1 MKKVNKVN
9 RSIYMANFGNK
20 NETFAYLVG
29 KDIAEIKAKIE
40 GIGTTSGGL
49 DVLKVVVPA
58 VTEEQV
64 NNRAVAE
71 VDLPESFQNSL
82 VLSESYGSYVTSVTT
97 TYPFT
102 LTVDTVETTQYI
114 IKLTDFKNPKETAT
128 VRIKDK
134 KVFGGGAASD
144 A

>member
-1 MKKVNKVN
+1 
-9 RSIYMANFGNK
+9 MANFGSK

-49 DVLKVVVPA
+49 DVLKVIIPA
-58 VTEEQV
+58 VTEEQA
-64 NNRAVAE
+64 NNEVLAG

-82 VLSESYGSYVTSVTT
+82 VLSESYGSYVISGTKTD
-97 TYPFT
+97 PM
-102 LTVDTVETTQYI
+102 LLRADTIEKVSYI
-114 IKLTDFKNPKETAT
+114 IKLTDFKNPKETANAT
-128 VRIKDK
+128 IRASN
-134 KVFGGGAASD
+134 GGAAASD

>member
-1 MKKVNKVN
+1 
-9 RSIYMANFGNK
+9 MANFGNK

-58 VTEEQV
+58 ATEEQV
-64 NNRAVAE
+64 NNGAVAE

-82 VLSESYGSYVTSVTT
+82 VLSESYGSYNTSSTT
-97 TYPFT
+97 TDPFNLAT
-102 LTVDTVETTQYI
+102 DTIERTYYI

-128 VRIKDK
+128 ARIKTK
-134 KVFGGGAASD
+134 KVFSGGAASD

>member
-1 MKKVNKVN
+1 
-9 RSIYMANFGNK
+9 MANFGSK

-58 VTEEQV
+58 ATEEQV
-64 NNRAVAE
+64 NNGVMAVA
-71 VDLPESFQNSL
+71 DLPDEFKNSL
-82 VLSESYGSYVTSVTT
+82 VLVESYGSYN
-97 TYPFT
+97 
-102 LTVDTVETTQYI
+102 TVIMGDTAQFLADTIEKEHFI
-114 IKLTDFKNPKETAT
+114 IKLTDFKNPKETVRAT
-128 VRIKDK
+128 IKK
-134 KVFGGGAASD
+134 TAGASD

>member
-1 MKKVNKVN
+1 
-9 RSIYMANFGNK
+9 MANFGSK

-49 DVLKVVVPA
+49 DVLKIVVPA
-58 VTEEQV
+58 ATEEQV
-64 NNRAVAE
+64 NNGATAE

-82 VLSESYGSYVTSVTT
+82 VLSESYGSYTTSSTRT
-97 TYPFT
+97 DQFYLPT
-102 LTVDTVETTQYI
+102 DTVETTRYI
-114 IKLTDFKNPKETAT
+114 IKLTDFKNPKETVSAT
-128 VRIKDK
+128 IKK
-134 KVFGGGAASD
+134 TNVVSD

>member
-1 MKKVNKVN
+1 
-9 RSIYMANFGNK
+9 MANFGSK

-58 VTEEQV
+58 ATEEQV
-64 NNRAVAE
+64 NNGVVAVA
-71 VDLPESFQNSL
+71 DLPDEFKNSL
-82 VLSESYGSYVTSVTT
+82 VLIESYGSYNTAIIRDIAQ
-97 TYPFT
+97 F
-102 LTVDTVETTQYI
+102 LVDTTETEHFI
-114 IKLTDFKNPKETAT
+114 IKLTDFKNPKETVNAT
-128 VRIKDK
+128 IKK
-134 KVFGGGAASD
+134 GAAVSD